1 MEDASGT
8 LDLIAD
14 EVSCPDDLMVIV
26 NQYREADAKA
36 RKAVRKAFPIGR
48 QIRITMTHGN
58 IVGQV
63 HGYVFGSADEVACL
77 LENGNVWC
85 YPVERLSLV

>member
-14 EVSCPDDLMVIV
+14 EASCSGDLLVLVS
-26 NQYREADAKA
+26 QYREAQTLLQ
-36 RKAVRKAFPIGR
+36 KAVRQAFPIGR
-48 QIRITMTHGN
+48 QIKITMTHGS

-77 LENGNVWC
+77 LKNGNVWC
-85 YPVERLSLV
+85 FPVERLSLV